1 MTTNKMNSTIE
12 FCQNSNYFETWLNN
26 HGSNINQM
34 YMSIGSKH
42 NFPIVDFGILRNNQ
56 VQFCSNSAYQMLPI
70 FIRNSYVET
79 KKNLVVVVD
88 DFHNTQRLEENIQL
102 LTSEIDGHSIQNTHI
117 LLFDYVI
124 RPENIETLCD
134 PFLKCAESM
143 KLHTKNVKIAN
154 FIVFQRP
161 NAQEYHLEQKIPSI
175 MMEILKNHTNG
186 KYVDS
191 FYQWYGYMFYYYD
204 YLYPYQKYHTS
215 KLQNMIPIQKQ
226 LLEKKIYASQLDP
239 FDYDKIDAF
248 AKNDKGDLYDAWKY
262 FKKHTIHLVN
272 SLEE

>member
-1 MTTNKMNSTIE
+1 MTTNKMNNTIE

-42 NFPIVDFGILRNNQ
+42 NYPIVDFGILRNNQ

-88 DFHNTQRLEENIQL
+88 DFHNTQRLEENMQL
-102 LTSEIDGHSIQNTHI
+102 LTLEIDGHSIQNTHI

-124 RPENIETLCD
+124 RPKNIETLCD

-143 KLHTKNVKIAN
+143 KRTYWRVTT
-154 FIVFQRP
+154 
-161 NAQEYHLEQKIPSI
+161 IPSC
-175 MMEILKNHTNG
+175 
-186 KYVDS
+186 Y
-191 FYQWYGYMFYYYD
+191 FYHPQFA
-204 YLYPYQKYHTS
+204 KYH
-215 KLQNMIPIQKQ
+215 PE
-226 LLEKKIYASQLDP
+226 LL
-239 FDYDKIDAF
+239 
-248 AKNDKGDLYDAWKY
+248 DLY
-262 FKKHTIHLVN
+262 
-272 SLEE
+272 